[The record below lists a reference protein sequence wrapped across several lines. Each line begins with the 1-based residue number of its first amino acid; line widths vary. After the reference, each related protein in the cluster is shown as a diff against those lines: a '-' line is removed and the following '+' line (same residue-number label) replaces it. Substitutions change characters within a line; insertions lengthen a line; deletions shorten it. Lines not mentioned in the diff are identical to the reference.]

1 MDDQNSLGQEALK
14 QSIETHKF
22 HIHYLTNTYKLNESK
37 KKKNL
42 NSIFFYHIKV
52 GTHPLQLLECLLRLD
67 NVTKYL

>member
-37 KKKNL
+37 KKKK
-42 NSIFFYHIKV
+42 S
-52 GTHPLQLLECLLRLD
+52 E
-67 NVTKYL
+67 